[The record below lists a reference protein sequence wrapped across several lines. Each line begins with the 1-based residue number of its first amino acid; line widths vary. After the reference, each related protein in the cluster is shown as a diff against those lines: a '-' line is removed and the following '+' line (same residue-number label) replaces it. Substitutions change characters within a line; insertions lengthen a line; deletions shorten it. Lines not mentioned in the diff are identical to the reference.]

1 VRTHSAERPAAQA
14 KSQQGFTLI
23 ELLVVIA
30 VVAILIGLLV
40 PAVQKVREAVSRSR
54 CINNLKQIGLGLHNY
69 HEPDLPPLSRL
80 LETAGLPGDGAV
92 GGRVYRADSE
102 PGRVALV
109 ADPIPGRTGSDSC
122 RIDARFEAGRWVV
135 GEPVC
140 TLLAQ
145 AEAERTAMF
154 RRLALLGMRTIGGI
168 VQLLPEDAQ
177 VAAFEQMV
185 YEATSPQSASYHSGM
200 QVCLGDGSVRFVTL
214 ARVLSEYTVE
224 GVPVLD
230 DFWHEAAQE
239 LQLGAL
245 REDWESLP
253 GVSQPPTVPEGVA
266 IFSYDGLAT
275 ATRLLVDSPLLE
287 RHMVRLLRRAKEAD
301 AAGQIAPQD
310 RFMSAYS
317 ALAHDGTSS
326 TLLFAERYD
335 LLTMARAIKD
345 SATAVP

>member
-1 VRTHSAERPAAQA
+1 M
-14 KSQQGFTLI
+14 
-23 ELLVVIA
+23 
-30 VVAILIGLLV
+30 
-40 PAVQKVREAVSRSR
+40 
-54 CINNLKQIGLGLHNY
+54 
-69 HEPDLPPLSRL
+69 
-80 LETAGLPGDGAV
+80 

-102 PGRVALV
+102 PGRIAVV

-122 RIDARFEAGRWVV
+122 RIDARFAAGRWVV

-140 TLLAQ
+140 TLLSQ

-154 RRLALLGMRTIGGI
+154 GRLALLGIRTIAGL

-177 VAAFEQMV
+177 DAAFEQMV
-185 YEATSPQSASYHSGM
+185 HEATNPQSASYHSGM

-214 ARVLSEYTVE
+214 ARVLSEYTIA

-230 DFWHEAAQE
+230 SFWHEAAQE

-253 GVSQPPTVPEGVA
+253 GVSQPPTVPEGVV

-301 AAGQIAPQD
+301 AAGQIAAQD
-310 RFMSAYS
+310 RVMSAYS
-317 ALAHDGTSS
+317 TLAHDGTSS
-326 TLLFAERYD
+326 TLLFAERYH

-345 SATAVP
+345 SATPVP